1 MRLFE
6 LITFGQAYLRH
17 FDRNVAPK
25 AAGSSYAALLAALL
39 DDRHGNA
46 HVLEP
51 ILAGAES
58 ARLVVADSSTLQDA
72 WRAENGVPRDF
83 DAADVVLAQ
92 IEEHRSEIFYNISPL
107 LYDTRFVRRLPGCV
121 KHTIC
126 WRAAP
131 IGHADLSG
139 YELSVGN
146 FQSMIDEWTRLGRKA
161 AWFEPAHDPVAA
173 EIARGRARDID
184 VAFVGTYSWL
194 HGRRNL
200 LLQRIAELAP
210 ALRVRFHFSLGRSAR
225 VANALGPA
233 RALFPKLAL
242 PDSLRRVSH
251 APVYGRGMYELF
263 GRSRIVIN
271 AAIDMASEFRGN
283 MRCWEAMG
291 CGALMLSDNGIYPP
305 GMTPGADFATYDGID
320 DAVANIERI
329 VADYDRWRPTAAHGL
344 ATMEQTYS
352 KEAQWATF
360 VKLVEQL

>member
-1 MRLFE
+1 M
-6 LITFGQAYLRH
+6 
-17 FDRNVAPK
+17 
-25 AAGSSYAALLAALL
+25 
-39 DDRHGNA
+39 
-46 HVLEP
+46 
-51 ILAGAES
+51 
-58 ARLVVADSSTLQDA
+58 
-72 WRAENGVPRDF
+72 PRDF

-92 IEEHRSEIFYNISPL
+92 IEEHRSEVFYNISPL
-107 LYDTRFVRRLPGCV
+107 LYDSRFVRRLPGCV

-131 IGHADLSG
+131 VGNADLSG
-139 YELSVGN
+139 YELSVSN

-173 EIARGRARDID
+173 EIARGTARDID

-200 LLQRIAELAP
+200 LLRIAELAP
-210 ALRVRFHFSLGRSAR
+210 ALRVKFHFSLGRSAR

-242 PDSLRRVSH
+242 PESLRRVSH
-251 APVYGRGMYELF
+251 APVYGRAMYELF

-291 CGALMLSDNGIYPP
+291 CGALMVSDEGIYPP
-305 GMTPGADFATYDGID
+305 AMTPGRDFVTYGGAD
-320 DAVANIERI
+320 DAIAKITTI
-329 VADYDRWRPTAAHGL
+329 LADYDRWRPVAAQGL
-344 ATMEQTYS
+344 ATMETSYS
-352 KEAQWATF
+352 KAAQWAAF
-360 VKLVEQL
+360 ERLVEQL